1 MVIMDKL
8 SKKQYLEFK
17 ILQSQENAGS
27 TQGVLTGSNKE
38 LMELQQGL
46 SALNQEC
53 DDSLRR

>member
-1 MVIMDKL
+1 MDKL